1 MYACSK
7 KKVANQAPGE
17 SVMSSDSVK
26 VVFFASLREAVG
38 MAELEVKAHS
48 LSSLIDDLRGQ
59 LNASAIDA
67 LTAENVRIAI
77 DQTLLEEGDN
87 PTFNGGEEV
96 AFLPP
101 VTGG

>member
-1 MYACSK
+1 
-7 KKVANQAPGE
+7 
-17 SVMSSDSVK
+17 MSSPSVK

-38 MAELEVKAHS
+38 VSEIQVSANS
-48 LSSLIDDLRGQ
+48 LSSLIDSLRVQ
-59 LNASAIDA
+59 LSATAIDA

-87 PTFNGGEEV
+87 PILNGDEEV

>member
-1 MYACSK
+1 
-7 KKVANQAPGE
+7 
-17 SVMSSDSVK
+17 MSSPSVK
-26 VVFFASLREAVG
+26 VVFFASLREAVERSEIQVS
-38 MAELEVKAHS
+38 ANS
-48 LSSLIDDLRGQ
+48 LSSLIDSLRVQ
-59 LNASAIDA
+59 LSSTAIDA

-87 PTFNGGEEV
+87 PILNGDEEV